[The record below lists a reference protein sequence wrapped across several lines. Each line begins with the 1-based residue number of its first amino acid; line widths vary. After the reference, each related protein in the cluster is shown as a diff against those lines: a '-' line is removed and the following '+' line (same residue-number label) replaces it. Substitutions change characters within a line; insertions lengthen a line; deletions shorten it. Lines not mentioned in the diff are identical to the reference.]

1 MQLNVLHV
9 CLELINVS
17 LHCDVARILQ
27 RSAQHEVSGDRRMSG
42 DFAGKIRAQ
51 QRIEVELGKMGQVKI
66 AARGI
71 EGKDFGVE
79 IVISAA
85 SHARAVLL
93 ENQIAEIHLLALKL
107 EIRR

>member
-1 MQLNVLHV
+1 M
-9 CLELINVS
+9 
-17 LHCDVARILQ
+17 R
-27 RSAQHEVSGDRRMSG
+27 
-42 DFAGKIRAQ
+42 
-51 QRIEVELGKMGQVKI
+51 QVKI

-85 SHARAVLL
+85 SHAPAVLL